1 MDTEAFIAR
10 IADNAEPVRR
20 LRPPWLRTLFWI
32 ALGLPPLVLVIAAHG
47 LNVDLNTFLGDRRL
61 VVEQLAALATA
72 ISAAVAAFASTI
84 PGKRRK
90 RLWLPLIPLAVWLLT
105 IGKGCVD
112 DFLRLGSGWMSLRLD
127 TGCLPP
133 MILISIVPAIAMVV
147 MLRRGAPL
155 SPRLT
160 LALGALAT
168 AAIVNFG
175 LRLFHVGD
183 ISLMVLVWHF
193 GLIAVVSA
201 LAGIVGPRVLAWRQ
215 NVISRPI
222 TA

>member
-1 MDTEAFIAR
+1 MDTDAFIAR
-10 IADNAEPVRR
+10 IADDAEPVRR
-20 LRPPWLRTLFWI
+20 LPPPWLRTAFWL
-32 ALGLPPLVLVIAAHG
+32 ALGLPPLALVVAGHG
-47 LNVDLNTFLGDRRL
+47 LDVGLDTILGDQRL
-61 VVEQLAALATA
+61 IVEQIAVLATA
-72 ISAAVAAFASTI
+72 ISAAVAAFASTV
-84 PGKRRK
+84 PGANRRW
-90 RLWLPLIPLAVWLLT
+90 LWVPVVPLAAWLLT
-105 IGKGCVD
+105 VGKGCLD
-112 DFLRLGSGWMSLRLD
+112 DFVTLGSGWLDLSLD
-127 TGCLPP
+127 TGCLLP

-147 MLRRGAPL
+147 MLKRGAPL

-183 ISLMVLVWHF
+183 ISLMILVWHF

-215 NVISRPI
+215 NVISRPA

>member
-1 MDTEAFIAR
+1 MDTDAFIAS
-10 IADNAEPVRR
+10 IADDAEPVRR

-32 ALGLPPLVLVIAAHG
+32 ALALPPLALVIAGHG
-47 LNVDLNTFLGDRRL
+47 LGVGLDTIVGDKRL
-61 VVEQLAALATA
+61 IVEEIAVLTTA
-72 ISAAVAAFASTI
+72 VSAAAAAFASTI
-84 PGKRRK
+84 PGESRK
-90 RLWLPLIPLAVWLLT
+90 WLWVPVVPLAVWLLAV
-105 IGKGCVD
+105 GKGCVD
-112 DFLRLGSGWMSLRLD
+112 DFARLGPDWLSLRLD
-127 TGCLPP
+127 TGCLLP
-133 MILISIVPAIAMVV
+133 MILVSIVPAVTMVV

-155 SPRLT
+155 SPRLS

-193 GLIAVVSA
+193 GLIAVLSA
-201 LAGIVGPRVLAWRQ
+201 LAGFIAPRVLAWRLD
-215 NVISRPI
+215 IPARRA